1 MRGLRRSTQRA
12 RNKGKIAQGAAIQM
26 NHFLLNVEMS
36 EWRSSTEQGNT
47 DHATS
52 LCRTLAGATELP
64 WANGRITCAL
74 GWIERNMW
82 RGTFFKRFCQIG
94 QLGGDAIPVV

>member
-1 MRGLRRSTQRA
+1 VQSEEYGPC
-12 RNKGKIAQGAAIQM
+12 
-26 NHFLLNVEMS
+26 NV
-36 EWRSSTEQGNT
+36 
-47 DHATS
+47 A
-52 LCRTLAGATELP
+52 LRTLAGATELP

>member
-1 MRGLRRSTQRA
+1 
-12 RNKGKIAQGAAIQM
+12 M

-36 EWRSSTEQGNT
+36 EWRSSTERGIRSF
-47 DHATS
+47 AARS
-52 LCRTLAGATELP
+52 PAATELP

-94 QLGGDAIPVV
+94 QLGGDSIPVV

>member
-1 MRGLRRSTQRA
+1 MEEQYRA
-12 RNKGKIAQGAAIQM
+12 R
-26 NHFLLNVEMS
+26 
-36 EWRSSTEQGNT
+36 NT

-94 QLGGDAIPVV
+94 QFKRFCQIGQLGGDAIPVV

>member
-26 NHFLLNVEMS
+26 NHFLLI
-36 EWRSSTEQGNT
+36 
-47 DHATS
+47 
-52 LCRTLAGATELP
+52 CRTLAGATELP

-82 RGTFFKRFCQIG
+82 RGTFFKRF
-94 QLGGDAIPVV
+94 

>member
-36 EWRSSTEQGNT
+36 ERRSSTERGI
-47 DHATS
+47 
-52 LCRTLAGATELP
+52 RTMQHCMLLYVAEFPFHYDNRENADIFE
-64 WANGRITCAL
+64 A
-74 GWIERNMW
+74 
-82 RGTFFKRFCQIG
+82 
-94 QLGGDAIPVV
+94 AIK

>member
-36 EWRSSTEQGNT
+36 EWRSSTEQGI
-47 DHATS
+47 
-52 LCRTLAGATELP
+52 RTMQRRFAARSPGATELP
-64 WANGRITCAL
+64 WANGRITIAPNEKVRSAV
-74 GWIERNMW
+74 IRD
-82 RGTFFKRFCQIG
+82 RTPRI
-94 QLGGDAIPVV
+94 